1 MKMTAFAVMSLIL
14 FSNCSSNRMGI
25 FDCFR
30 KKKDNVATTQQT
42 QDTFTVFS
50 IEGDSLPCVGS
61 INNRFA
67 NNKGWEEYPWNCSV
81 VVRCKNVNDAQL
93 PTNEESSI
101 LNDFEDRLNKR
112 IVADPTTPNAL
123 FFGRVNWNAT
133 RELIWKVKNPESVAA
148 FLQSVMD
155 DKNAILEIEFKIEK
169 DKEWKLT
176 EIYSTG
182 ISKTGLN
189 YTKFETWLDNVM
201 QMNIPSDVVAFCFN
215 LYEDE
220 NETWTL
226 ELIGASSFDKDDSD
240 WACDEVFTTRENPLV
255 WHDNKEWKDILTD
268 SESIIREYLQK
279 GKYRKELKAQQGL
292 AIGFV
297 DGDLVLL

>member
-67 NNKGWEEYPWNCSV
+67 NNK
-81 VVRCKNVNDAQL
+81 
-93 PTNEESSI
+93 
-101 LNDFEDRLNKR
+101 
-112 IVADPTTPNAL
+112 
-123 FFGRVNWNAT
+123 
-133 RELIWKVKNPESVAA
+133 
-148 FLQSVMD
+148 
-155 DKNAILEIEFKIEK
+155 
-169 DKEWKLT
+169 
-176 EIYSTG
+176 
-182 ISKTGLN
+182 
-189 YTKFETWLDNVM
+189 
-201 QMNIPSDVVAFCFN
+201 
-215 LYEDE
+215 
-220 NETWTL
+220 
-226 ELIGASSFDKDDSD
+226 
-240 WACDEVFTTRENPLV
+240 
-255 WHDNKEWKDILTD
+255 EWKDILTD

-279 GKYRKELKAQQGL
+279 GKYRKELKARQGL